1 MPTVAERLYKL
12 LSHHCWHG
20 GVDQKDPDV
29 RLGPVPKLVGM
40 ALGFVSLV
48 LGIKQ
53 DPIGFPLG
61 VQDALEGRQ
70 G

>member
-1 MPTVAERLYKL
+1 
-12 LSHHCWHG
+12 
-20 GVDQKDPDV
+20 
-29 RLGPVPKLVGM
+29 M